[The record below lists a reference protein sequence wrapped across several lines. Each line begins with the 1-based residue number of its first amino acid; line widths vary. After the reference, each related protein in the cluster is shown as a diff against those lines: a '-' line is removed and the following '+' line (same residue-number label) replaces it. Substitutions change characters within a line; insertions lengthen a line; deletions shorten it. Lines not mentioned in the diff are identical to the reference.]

1 MERDEET
8 EKEEEEE
15 EEEYRQ
21 LCIAE
26 FGDRY
31 LEYAFRRRNYRGRC
45 AVAREILL
53 FMSRNRVLPEES
65 GYNVTR
71 EIRVPA
77 TDFLRRRQSE
87 KRSRRDSGG
96 GGGG

>member
-1 MERDEET
+1 MNAKLNRGTCAPARRRGKIRKERDEET
-8 EKEEEEE
+8 EKEEEE

-31 LEYAFRRRNYRGRC
+31 PEYAFRRRNYRGRC

-53 FMSRNRVLPEES
+53 FMSRNRVVPEEAD
-65 GYNVTR
+65 TM
-71 EIRVPA
+71 
-77 TDFLRRRQSE
+77 
-87 KRSRRDSGG
+87 
-96 GGGG
+96 